1 MYRAQFKHNFQT
13 MSVSWWNKE
22 GHFCQRFF
30 DNCDSEGP
38 WMFEGDFKNS
48 NGEACNFAI
57 VLRVGEKHYVVSSE
71 EYYKEEDTD
80 DEWVKRHH
88 IGMVKDPE
96 YPIGPEDPLKAQTTM
111 LLITGEFHPRST
123 VCPTEANE
131 ISKKPAVRRSLRLCG
146 WMQFGPG
153 APRSRPL
160 VPERDFNL
168 KDSWV

>member
-1 MYRAQFKHNFQT
+1 
-13 MSVSWWNKE
+13 
-22 GHFCQRFF
+22 
-30 DNCDSEGP
+30 
-38 WMFEGDFKNS
+38 MFRGDFKNS
-48 NGEACNFAI
+48 NGEAWNLAI
-57 VLRVGEKHYVVSSE
+57 VLRVGEEHYVVSCE

-111 LLITGEFHPRST
+111 LVITGEFHPRST
-123 VCPTEANE
+123 VCPTGDKE
-131 ISKKPAVRRSLRLCG
+131 IPKKPAVRRSLRLSG

-160 VPERDFNL
+160 VPERAFNL

>member
-1 MYRAQFKHNFQT
+1 

-38 WMFEGDFKNS
+38 WMFKGDFKNS
-48 NGEACNFAI
+48 NGEAWNLAI
-57 VLRVGEKHYVVSSE
+57 VLRVGEKHYVVPCE
-71 EYYKEEDTD
+71 EYYEEEDTD

-111 LLITGEFHPRST
+111 LVITGVFRPR
-123 VCPTEANE
+123 VVVFPTGDKE
-131 ISKKPAVRRSLRLCG
+131 IPKKPAVRRYSRL
-146 WMQFGPG
+146 QFGR
-153 APRSRPL
+153 APPSSRPL
-160 VPERDFNL
+160 VPERAFNL

>member
-1 MYRAQFKHNFQT
+1 MNTELYRAQFKQNFQT

-38 WMFEGDFKNS
+38 WMFKGDFKNS
-48 NGEACNFAI
+48 NGEAWNLAI
-57 VLRVGEKHYVVSSE
+57 VLRVGEEHYVVSCE

-111 LLITGEFHPRST
+111 LVITGVFRPRF
-123 VCPTEANE
+123 VVFPTGDKE
-131 ISKKPAVRRSLRLCG
+131 IPKKPAVRRYSRL
-146 WMQFGPG
+146 QFGRA
-153 APRSRPL
+153 APSSRPL
-160 VPERDFNL
+160 VPERAFNL